1 MFFVVAQNKD
11 LSTILHILESKID
24 QLISKPNIGP
34 FLLIK
39 LEKLFVMGKKLSLF
53 GLLTLSLI
61 FILSSCE
68 EDDIVQ
74 RIIVPSNVSA
84 VIDALSDG
92 SGEVTVTPEGED
104 AHNFIV
110 VFAEGVA
117 LAVKPGGSVTHTYA
131 VGGTYDITITAYGQ
145 GLGKTTITQS
155 VNVVIEEDPNELL
168 IGSWVMA
175 NESGSLGVGPAPGD
189 ISWFA
194 IDGTGLIQRSCYF
207 NDTYVFE
214 EDGSF
219 TNNLGDDTWLEG
231 WQSGADDA
239 CGAPVAPHDGSAS
252 ATYEFDPT
260 EGTLTLTG
268 AGAYLGLPKA
278 VNEGELPN
286 VDVPGSITY
295 QVTISEDGNSMDVYI
310 ESGSGIFWQY
320 KMVKGDGT
328 LEMGGDPLETIYTT
342 LVWSDEFDVD
352 GAPNPANWTYD
363 LGGGG
368 WGNGESQTYTDDLE
382 NVRVEDGL
390 LKITAKGSG
399 GGATGV
405 IHYYDD
411 ITLLDMGSGTMAIED
426 FEGTPPAFTGFGG
439 ANSMVVDNPDA
450 SGENTSMKVGESL
463 KNFGAEVWAGSYF
476 DVAAPLDMV
485 TYPRISVKTWSP
497 AAGVVVKLK
506 LENQA
511 DPNES
516 VEVDVNTTVAEEW
529 ETLTFDFSSLS
540 PTGTYDRV
548 VLFFDF
554 GVSPTGDAAYT
565 SARIKTEDLFEF
577 TYGRV
582 EIRAKLP
589 SAGGTWPA
597 LWLLGGNFAEVGWPD
612 CGELDIMEHVGN
624 NANVVSSAIHYPENF
639 AGNAITDSRPLG
651 TATSEF
657 HNYTMEWTPD
667 SIKFVV
673 DEDVVH
679 LEFTN
684 DGSTPFNSDFF
695 FIMNIAMGGTLGG
708 TIDPAF
714 TEDTME
720 VDYIRVYQ

>member
-1 MFFVVAQNKD
+1 MRKNIFAFAILLMASFTIVISCKDDDDGVAAQGVIPVN
-11 LSTILHILESKID
+11 
-24 QLISKPNIGP
+24 
-34 FLLIK
+34 
-39 LEKLFVMGKKLSLF
+39 
-53 GLLTLSLI
+53 LTV
-61 FILSSCE
+61 
-68 EDDIVQ
+68 D
-74 RIIVPSNVSA
+74 SNVS
-84 VIDALSDG
+84 SDG
-92 SGEVTVTPEGED
+92 SGLVEITPSAENAVSFVVDFEPGADAVVVAPGETASYQYAVEGLASYEITVTAYSLGGGKISSVISVDVEVTV
-104 AHNFIV
+104 
-110 VFAEGVA
+110 
-117 LAVKPGGSVTHTYA
+117 
-131 VGGTYDITITAYGQ
+131 
-145 GLGKTTITQS
+145 
-155 VNVVIEEDPNELL
+155 DPNEALV
-168 IGSWVMA
+168 GSWVMA
-175 NESGSLGVGPAPGD
+175 NQSGSLGVGPAPGD

-194 IDGTGLIQRSCYF
+194 IDGAGLVQRSCYF
-207 NDTYVFE
+207 DDTYVFG

-219 TNNLGDDTWLEG
+219 MNNLGDETWLEG
-231 WQSGADDA
+231 WQSGVADA
-239 CGAPVAPHDGSAS
+239 CGAPVAPHDGAAS
-252 ATYEFDPT
+252 ATFSYDPAA
-260 EGTLTLTG
+260 GTLTLSG

-278 VNEGELPN
+278 VNAGELPN
-286 VDVPGSITY
+286 VEVPDTITY
-295 QVTISEDGNSMDVYI
+295 QVTLAEDGNSMDVVI
-310 ESGSGIFWQY
+310 ESGTGVYWQY
-320 KMVKGDGT
+320 KMVKGDGS
-328 LEMGGDPLETIYTT
+328 LEPGGDPLETIYTN

-363 LGGGG
+363 LGAGG
-368 WGNGESQTYTDDLE
+368 WGNGESQTYTADPE
-382 NVRVEDGL
+382 NVIVEGGV

-399 GGATGV
+399 GPSGV

-411 ITLLDMGSGTMAIED
+411 ITLVASGGGTSVIED
-426 FEGTPPAFTGFGG
+426 FEGTPPTFTGFGG
-439 ANSMVVDNPDA
+439 ANSMVVDNPDS
-450 SGENTSMKVGESL
+450 SGENTSSKVGESL

-476 DVAAPLDMV
+476 DVPAPLDMT
-485 TYPRISVKTWSP
+485 TYGSIRVKTWSP

-529 ETLTFDFSSLS
+529 ETLTFDFSPLS

-554 GVSPTGDAAYT
+554 GVSPIGDASYT

-597 LWLLGGNFAEVGWPD
+597 LWLLGGNFAEVGWPT

-624 NANVVSSAIHYPENF
+624 NSNVVSSALHFPENF
-639 AGNAITDSRPLG
+639 GGNAITDSRALS

-673 DEDVVH
+673 DDDVVH
-679 LEFTN
+679 LSFDNTN
-684 DGSTPFNSDFF
+684 ATPFNSDFF
-695 FIMNIAMGGTLGG
+695 FIMNIAVGGTLGG
-708 TIDPAF
+708 TIDPNF